1 MNISIKNRFVI
12 LGALASLIVI
22 IAIVIFVFTKQSDS
36 SNVLEED
43 EQLYTIVERDL
54 SKKVTVSGQIE
65 YSDKTTLNSTTKGT
79 VFSTFIDF
87 KRPVKVTQGDILFTL
102 DQVSIA
108 KLESELRRLE
118 LELQQAK
125 TNLLNHQTV
134 DWQTKYTKALL
145 AAESAAEDLRIAEQL
160 RNEELDFAPEIIQT
174 QLAIHKLKQ
183 ELVVANN
190 VLADLDSSVP
200 NKILAL
206 EKNEMNAYT
215 QLKQKV
221 EAFTELDN
229 PTSSDKL
236 AELNNQHDLTVLA
249 VDNLKSTIANHI
261 SKRETKDQKSLHSD
275 ALLTMEESLQEKE
288 NWYLDQIYKWF
299 GYKDQSLKNIS
310 PTNIYKIWDINLDS
324 LFDKAGRSDDI
335 NAFINKNRFGRFTS
349 EIRPFSDDATPWN
362 EEHVLYWLALY
373 PGSIVGTC
381 DLSLSVPQ
389 ELKCVDK
396 ELFDAWESLETF
408 REVFYTFDNSYTEN
422 LNNLKYQLEKLEYD
436 RKLAEDNLNVFLSP
450 EIDDL
455 SDANLEMTIAE
466 AEVEAAGLATRQAYE
481 NLQLDVDQQNSI
493 ILDLKEQL
501 RMVEKDLETYK
512 AGPTPDDIALA
523 NSKYSA
529 ALAESERAADSLN
542 NIVIF
547 DEYEI
552 SKMQSDI
559 KHIELT
565 IIQVKENIEN
575 STFRATKTG
584 ILTEF
589 IPKPG
594 TQILIGQKVG
604 IIASDSSYEFTGPV
618 NENDIVDLTTGLEV
632 KLKIDALPDQSFKGD
647 LMYLGF
653 TPLSQDG
660 LVSYKS
666 TISINDSKENLR
678 AGLSAVAEIYLT
690 KLPKQLAVPMDA
702 VITKDGK
709 NYIKVQEDE
718 VIIEKE
724 ITVGENDEFW
734 VAVSSGLSIDETIV
748 IKSSSTSSERFE
760 IDWEE

>member
-1 MNISIKNRFVI
+1 M
-12 LGALASLIVI
+12 GALASLIVI
-22 IAIVIFVFTKQSDS
+22 VAIVIFVFTKQSDS

-79 VFSTFIDF
+79 VFSTFTDF

-108 KLESELRRLE
+108 KLESELRRQE

>member
-1 MNISIKNRFVI
+1 M
-12 LGALASLIVI
+12 GALASLIVI
-22 IAIVIFVFTKQSDS
+22 VAIVIFVFTKQSDS

-79 VFSTFIDF
+79 VFSTFTDF

-108 KLESELRRLE
+108 KLESELRRQE

-653 TPLSQDG
+653 TPLSQEG

>member
-1 MNISIKNRFVI
+1 M
-12 LGALASLIVI
+12 GALASLIVI
-22 IAIVIFVFTKQSDS
+22 VAIVIFVFTKQSDS

-65 YSDKTTLNSTTKGT
+65 YSDKTPLNSTTKGT
-79 VFSTFIDF
+79 VFSTFTDF

-108 KLESELRRLE
+108 KLESELRRQE

-702 VITKDGK
+702 VITKEGK

>member
-1 MNISIKNRFVI
+1 M
-12 LGALASLIVI
+12 GALASLIVI
-22 IAIVIFVFTKQSDS
+22 IAIVIFVLTKQSDS

-79 VFSTFIDF
+79 VFSTFTDF

-108 KLESELRRLE
+108 KLESELRRQE

-145 AAESAAEDLRIAEQL
+145 AAESAAENLRIAEQL

>member
-54 SKKVTVSGQIE
+54 SKKVTVSGQLE

-79 VFSTFIDF
+79 VFSTFTDF

-108 KLESELRRLE
+108 KLESELRRQE

-249 VDNLKSTIANHI
+249 VDNLKSTISNHI

-275 ALLTMEESLQEKE
+275 ALLTMEESLREKE

-349 EIRPFSDDATPWN
+349 EIRPF
-362 EEHVLYWLALY
+362 
-373 PGSIVGTC
+373 
-381 DLSLSVPQ
+381 
-389 ELKCVDK
+389 
-396 ELFDAWESLETF
+396 
-408 REVFYTFDNSYTEN
+408 
-422 LNNLKYQLEKLEYD
+422 
-436 RKLAEDNLNVFLSP
+436 
-450 EIDDL
+450 
-455 SDANLEMTIAE
+455 
-466 AEVEAAGLATRQAYE
+466 
-481 NLQLDVDQQNSI
+481 
-493 ILDLKEQL
+493 
-501 RMVEKDLETYK
+501 
-512 AGPTPDDIALA
+512 
-523 NSKYSA
+523 
-529 ALAESERAADSLN
+529 
-542 NIVIF
+542 
-547 DEYEI
+547 
-552 SKMQSDI
+552 
-559 KHIELT
+559 
-565 IIQVKENIEN
+565 
-575 STFRATKTG
+575 
-584 ILTEF
+584 
-589 IPKPG
+589 
-594 TQILIGQKVG
+594 
-604 IIASDSSYEFTGPV
+604 
-618 NENDIVDLTTGLEV
+618 
-632 KLKIDALPDQSFKGD
+632 
-647 LMYLGF
+647 
-653 TPLSQDG
+653 
-660 LVSYKS
+660 
-666 TISINDSKENLR
+666 
-678 AGLSAVAEIYLT
+678 
-690 KLPKQLAVPMDA
+690 
-702 VITKDGK
+702 
-709 NYIKVQEDE
+709 
-718 VIIEKE
+718 
-724 ITVGENDEFW
+724 
-734 VAVSSGLSIDETIV
+734 
-748 IKSSSTSSERFE
+748 
-760 IDWEE
+760 

>member
-1 MNISIKNRFVI
+1 M
-12 LGALASLIVI
+12 GALASLIVI
-22 IAIVIFVFTKQSDS
+22 VAIVIFVFTKQSDS

-79 VFSTFIDF
+79 VFSTFTDF

-108 KLESELRRLE
+108 KLESELRRQE

-565 IIQVKENIEN
+565 INQVKENIEN

>member
-1 MNISIKNRFVI
+1 M
-12 LGALASLIVI
+12 GALASLIVI

-79 VFSTFIDF
+79 VFSTFTDF

-108 KLESELRRLE
+108 KLESELRRRE

-396 ELFDAWESLETF
+396 ELFDAWELLETF

>member
-1 MNISIKNRFVI
+1 M
-12 LGALASLIVI
+12 GALASLIVI

-79 VFSTFIDF
+79 VFSTFTDF

-108 KLESELRRLE
+108 KLESELRRQE

-493 ILDLKEQL
+493 ILDIKEQL
-501 RMVEKDLETYK
+501 RMVEKDLEAYK

-594 TQILIGQKVG
+594 TQISIGQKVG

-632 KLKIDALPDQSFKGD
+632 KLKIDAVPDQSFKGD

>member
-1 MNISIKNRFVI
+1 

-79 VFSTFIDF
+79 VFSTFTDF

-108 KLESELRRLE
+108 KLESELRRQE

-734 VAVSSGLSIDETIV
+734 VAVSSGLSIDETII

>member
-1 MNISIKNRFVI
+1 M
-12 LGALASLIVI
+12 GALASLIVI

-79 VFSTFIDF
+79 VFSTFTDF

-108 KLESELRRLE
+108 KLESELRRQE

-261 SKRETKDQKSLHSD
+261 SKRDTKDQKSLHSD

>member
-1 MNISIKNRFVI
+1 M
-12 LGALASLIVI
+12 GALASLIVI

-79 VFSTFIDF
+79 VFSTFTDF

-108 KLESELRRLE
+108 KLESELRRQE

>member
-1 MNISIKNRFVI
+1 

-79 VFSTFIDF
+79 VFSTFTDF

-108 KLESELRRLE
+108 KLESELRRQE

>member
-1 MNISIKNRFVI
+1 M
-12 LGALASLIVI
+12 GALASLIVI

-79 VFSTFIDF
+79 VFSTFTDF

-108 KLESELRRLE
+108 KLESELRRQE

-455 SDANLEMTIAE
+455 SD
-466 AEVEAAGLATRQAYE
+466 
-481 NLQLDVDQQNSI
+481 DVDQLNSI
-493 ILDLKEQL
+493 ILDIKEQL
-501 RMVEKDLETYK
+501 RMVVKDLEAYK

-575 STFRATKTG
+575 SPFRATKTG

-594 TQILIGQKVG
+594 TQISIGQKVG

>member
-1 MNISIKNRFVI
+1 M
-12 LGALASLIVI
+12 GALASLIVI

-79 VFSTFIDF
+79 VFSTFTDF

-108 KLESELRRLE
+108 KLESELRRQE

-632 KLKIDALPDQSFKGD
+632 KLKIDALPDQSFKGE

-666 TISINDSKENLR
+666 TIAINDSKENLR

-709 NYIKVQEDE
+709 SYIKVQEDE
-718 VIIEKE
+718 LIIEKE

-734 VAVSSGLSIDETIV
+734 VAVSSGLSIDETII

>member
-1 MNISIKNRFVI
+1 M
-12 LGALASLIVI
+12 GALASLIVI

-54 SKKVTVSGQIE
+54 SKKVTVSGQLE

-79 VFSTFIDF
+79 VFSTFTDF

-108 KLESELRRLE
+108 KLESELRRQE

-134 DWQTKYTKALL
+134 EWQTKYTKALL

-249 VDNLKSTIANHI
+249 VDNLKSTISNHI

-275 ALLTMEESLQEKE
+275 ALLTMEESLREKE

-493 ILDLKEQL
+493 ILDIKEQL
-501 RMVEKDLETYK
+501 RMVEKDLEAYK

-565 IIQVKENIEN
+565 IIQIKENIEN

-594 TQILIGQKVG
+594 TQISIGQKVG

-632 KLKIDALPDQSFKGD
+632 KLKIDAVPDQSFKGD

>member
-1 MNISIKNRFVI
+1 M
-12 LGALASLIVI
+12 GALASLIVI

-79 VFSTFIDF
+79 VFSTFTDF

-108 KLESELRRLE
+108 KLESELRRQE

-493 ILDLKEQL
+493 ILDIKEQL
-501 RMVEKDLETYK
+501 RMVEKDLEAYK

-565 IIQVKENIEN
+565 IIQIKENIEN

-594 TQILIGQKVG
+594 TQISIGQKVG

-632 KLKIDALPDQSFKGD
+632 KLKIDAVPDQSFKGD

>member
-1 MNISIKNRFVI
+1 LNISIKNRFVI

-22 IAIVIFVFTKQSDS
+22 VAIVIFVFTKQSDS

-79 VFSTFIDF
+79 VFSTFTDF

-108 KLESELRRLE
+108 KLESELRRQE

-678 AGLSAVAEIYLT
+678 AGLSAV
-690 KLPKQLAVPMDA
+690 
-702 VITKDGK
+702 
-709 NYIKVQEDE
+709 
-718 VIIEKE
+718 
-724 ITVGENDEFW
+724 
-734 VAVSSGLSIDETIV
+734 
-748 IKSSSTSSERFE
+748 
-760 IDWEE
+760 

>member
-1 MNISIKNRFVI
+1 M
-12 LGALASLIVI
+12 GALASLIVI
-22 IAIVIFVFTKQSDS
+22 VAILIFVFTKQSDS

-79 VFSTFIDF
+79 VFSTFTDF

-108 KLESELRRLE
+108 KLESELRRRE

>member
-1 MNISIKNRFVI
+1 M
-12 LGALASLIVI
+12 
-22 IAIVIFVFTKQSDS
+22 
-36 SNVLEED
+36 
-43 EQLYTIVERDL
+43 
-54 SKKVTVSGQIE
+54 
-65 YSDKTTLNSTTKGT
+65 
-79 VFSTFIDF
+79 
-87 KRPVKVTQGDILFTL
+87 
-102 DQVSIA
+102 
-108 KLESELRRLE
+108 
-118 LELQQAK
+118 
-125 TNLLNHQTV
+125 
-134 DWQTKYTKALL
+134 
-145 AAESAAEDLRIAEQL
+145 
-160 RNEELDFAPEIIQT
+160 
-174 QLAIHKLKQ
+174 
-183 ELVVANN
+183 
-190 VLADLDSSVP
+190 
-200 NKILAL
+200 
-206 EKNEMNAYT
+206 
-215 QLKQKV
+215 
-221 EAFTELDN
+221 
-229 PTSSDKL
+229 
-236 AELNNQHDLTVLA
+236 
-249 VDNLKSTIANHI
+249 
-261 SKRETKDQKSLHSD
+261 
-275 ALLTMEESLQEKE
+275 
-288 NWYLDQIYKWF
+288 
-299 GYKDQSLKNIS
+299 
-310 PTNIYKIWDINLDS
+310 
-324 LFDKAGRSDDI
+324 
-335 NAFINKNRFGRFTS
+335 
-349 EIRPFSDDATPWN
+349 
-362 EEHVLYWLALY
+362 
-373 PGSIVGTC
+373 
-381 DLSLSVPQ
+381 
-389 ELKCVDK
+389 
-396 ELFDAWESLETF
+396 ETF
-408 REVFYTFDNSYTEN
+408 REVFDTFDNSYTEN

-594 TQILIGQKVG
+594 TQISIGQKVG
-604 IIASDSSYEFTGPV
+604 VIASDSSYEFTGPV

-632 KLKIDALPDQSFKGD
+632 KLKIDAVPDQSFKGD

-760 IDWEE
+760 IDWDE

>member
-1 MNISIKNRFVI
+1 M
-12 LGALASLIVI
+12 GALASLIVI

-54 SKKVTVSGQIE
+54 SKKVTVSGQLE

-79 VFSTFIDF
+79 VFSTFTDF

-108 KLESELRRLE
+108 KLESELRRQE

-249 VDNLKSTIANHI
+249 VDNLKSTISNHI

-493 ILDLKEQL
+493 ILDIKEQL
-501 RMVEKDLETYK
+501 RMVEKDLEAYK

-565 IIQVKENIEN
+565 IIQIKENIEN

-594 TQILIGQKVG
+594 TQISIGQKVG

-632 KLKIDALPDQSFKGD
+632 KLKIDAVPDQSFKGD

>member
-1 MNISIKNRFVI
+1 M
-12 LGALASLIVI
+12 GALASLIVI

-79 VFSTFIDF
+79 VFSTFTDF

-108 KLESELRRLE
+108 KLESELRRQE

-594 TQILIGQKVG
+594 TQISIGQKVG

>member
-1 MNISIKNRFVI
+1 M
-12 LGALASLIVI
+12 GALASLIVI
-22 IAIVIFVFTKQSDS
+22 VAIVIFVFTKQSDS

-79 VFSTFIDF
+79 VFSTFTDF

-108 KLESELRRLE
+108 KLESELRRQE

-275 ALLTMEESLQEKE
+275 ALLTMEESLREKE
-288 NWYLDQIYKWF
+288 DWYLDQIYKWF

-702 VITKDGK
+702 VITKEGK

>member
-22 IAIVIFVFTKQSDS
+22 IAIVIFVLTKQSDS

-79 VFSTFIDF
+79 VFSTFTDF

-108 KLESELRRLE
+108 KLESELRRQE

-145 AAESAAEDLRIAEQL
+145 AAESAAENLRIAEQL

-709 NYIKVQEDE
+709 SYIKVQEDE
-718 VIIEKE
+718 LIIEKE

>member
-1 MNISIKNRFVI
+1 M
-12 LGALASLIVI
+12 GALTSLIVI

-65 YSDKTTLNSTTKGT
+65 YSDKTPLNSTTKGT
-79 VFSTFIDF
+79 VFSTFTDF

-261 SKRETKDQKSLHSD
+261 SKRETNDQKSLHSD

-512 AGPTPDDIALA
+512 AGPTPNDISLA

-594 TQILIGQKVG
+594 TQISIGQKVG

-632 KLKIDALPDQSFKGD
+632 KLKIDAVPDQSFKGD